1 MTHKFNLP
9 DCQTPRDE
17 ILGATT
23 PGSGGRVKGGTEARA
38 FKRASRSILDATD
51 DAIQSNGVSSRCP
64 TTSRMARQA
73 KCNRLKTTAQ
83 IFMSK
88 PSDKQ
93 KAVKPVQDKAV
104 DYDKVLSGVVELLD
118 AARRASARVVN
129 SLMTATYWEIG
140 RRIVEHEQAGKER
153 AAYGA
158 ELLTRLSADLTKR
171 FGRGFSVDN
180 LERARKFFLTFASAK
195 KSATS
200 LRISASSAPA
210 PISAT
215 ALRKSPSGEVADQ
228 LRAIAERFPLP
239 WSHYTRLLRL
249 RSAYAVEFYHTE
261 AVRGGWTVKQ
271 LERQMNS
278 QFYERIAL
286 SRNKAGMLVKG
297 QRQLPEDTVTA
308 DDEIRNPFLLEFLG
322 LKDEY
327 SESDL
332 EEALILHLEKF
343 LLELGND
350 FTFVGRQRRLR
361 IGHEWFRVDL
371 LLFHRR
377 LRCLVII
384 DLKIGALVHS
394 DIGQMNLYCNYAR
407 AHWTHPDEHPP
418 VGLILCT
425 QQDEALARYALDGL
439 HNKMLV
445 REYLTALPAESELAR
460 EVNRARG
467 VLVRQAESRRMA
479 RGK

>member
-1 MTHKFNLP
+1 
-9 DCQTPRDE
+9 
-17 ILGATT
+17 
-23 PGSGGRVKGGTEARA
+23 
-38 FKRASRSILDATD
+38 
-51 DAIQSNGVSSRCP
+51 
-64 TTSRMARQA
+64 
-73 KCNRLKTTAQ
+73 
-83 IFMSK
+83 MSK
-88 PSDKQ
+88 PSH
-93 KAVKPVQDKAV
+93 KPKTGKTIQHKPA

-118 AARRASARVVN
+118 TARRASARVVN

-158 ELLTRLSADLTKR
+158 ELLILLSADLTKR

-180 LERARKFFLTFASAK
+180 LERARKFFLTFTSAK
-195 KSATS
+195 KSATA
-200 LRISASSAPA
+200 LRISAPA
-210 PISAT
+210 GLTPISAT
-215 ALRKSPSGEVADQ
+215 ALRKSQSGEMIEW
-228 LRAIAERFPLP
+228 LRDIAARFPLP

-249 RSAYAVEFYHTE
+249 RSAFAVEFYHAE

-278 QFYERIAL
+278 QFYERTAL

-297 QRQLPEDTVTA
+297 QRRLPEDKVSA
-308 DDEIRNPFLLEFLG
+308 DEEIRNPFLLEFLG

-350 FTFVGRQRRLR
+350 FAFVGRQRRLR
-361 IGHEWFRVDL
+361 IGYEWFRVDL

-384 DLKIGALVHS
+384 DLKIGALVHG

-407 AHWTHPDEHPP
+407 AHWTQPDEHPP

-425 QQDEALARYALDGL
+425 QKDEALARYALDGL
-439 HNKMLV
+439 HNKLLV
-445 REYLTALPAESELAR
+445 REYLTALPAESELAH
-460 EVNRARG
+460 EVNRAREAF
-467 VLVRQAESRRMA
+467 VRQAEARRQSP
-479 RGK
+479 RHR

>member
-1 MTHKFNLP
+1 
-9 DCQTPRDE
+9 
-17 ILGATT
+17 
-23 PGSGGRVKGGTEARA
+23 
-38 FKRASRSILDATD
+38 
-51 DAIQSNGVSSRCP
+51 
-64 TTSRMARQA
+64 MARQA
-73 KCNRLKTTAQ
+73 KCNRLKTTTQ

-88 PSDKQ
+88 TSDKQ
-93 KAVKPVQDKAV
+93 KAVKSVQHKAV

-200 LRISASSAPA
+200 LR
-210 PISAT
+210 
-215 ALRKSPSGEVADQ
+215 KSPSGEVADQ
-228 LRAIAERFPLP
+228 LRAFAERFPLP

-278 QFYERIAL
+278 QFYERIAI

-361 IGHEWFRVDL
+361 IGNEWFRVDL

-407 AHWTHPDEHPP
+407 AHWTQPDEHPP

>member
-1 MTHKFNLP
+1 
-9 DCQTPRDE
+9 
-17 ILGATT
+17 
-23 PGSGGRVKGGTEARA
+23 
-38 FKRASRSILDATD
+38 
-51 DAIQSNGVSSRCP
+51 
-64 TTSRMARQA
+64 
-73 KCNRLKTTAQ
+73 
-83 IFMSK
+83 MSK
-88 PSDKQ
+88 PSQ
-93 KAVKPVQDKAV
+93 KPKTGKAIQRKPA

-158 ELLTRLSADLTKR
+158 ELLILLSADLTKQ

-180 LERARKFFLTFASAK
+180 LERARKFFLTFTSAK
-195 KSATS
+195 KSATT
-200 LRISASSAPA
+200 LRISAPAGLA

-215 ALRKSPSGEVADQ
+215 ALRKSDGGEMIEW
-228 LRAIAERFPLP
+228 LRDIAARFPLP

-249 RSAYAVEFYHTE
+249 RSSFAVEFYHAE

-278 QFYERIAL
+278 QFYERTAL

-297 QRQLPEDTVTA
+297 QRRLPEDKVTA
-308 DDEIRNPFLLEFLG
+308 DEEIRSPFLLEFLG

-327 SESDL
+327 SENDL
-332 EEALILHLEKF
+332 EEALIRHLEKF

-350 FTFVGRQRRLR
+350 FAFVGRQRRLR

-384 DLKIGALVHS
+384 DLKIGALVHG

-407 AHWTHPDEHPP
+407 AHWTQPDEHPP

-425 QQDEALARYALDGL
+425 QKDEALARYALDGL
-439 HNKMLV
+439 HNKLLV
-445 REYLTALPAESELAR
+445 REYLTALPAESELAH
-460 EVNRARG
+460 EVNRAREA
-467 VLVRQAESRRMA
+467 LVRQAEARRQSP
-479 RGK
+479 RHR

>member
-1 MTHKFNLP
+1 
-9 DCQTPRDE
+9 
-17 ILGATT
+17 
-23 PGSGGRVKGGTEARA
+23 
-38 FKRASRSILDATD
+38 
-51 DAIQSNGVSSRCP
+51 
-64 TTSRMARQA
+64 
-73 KCNRLKTTAQ
+73 
-83 IFMSK
+83 MSK
-88 PSDKQ
+88 TDKKQ
-93 KAVKPVQDKAV
+93 KAGKAIQHKPAG
-104 DYDKVLSGVVELLD
+104 YDTVLSDVVELLD
-118 AARRASARVVN
+118 AARRASARVIN
-129 SLMTATYWEIG
+129 SLMTATYWEMG
-140 RRIVEHEQAGKER
+140 RRIVEYEQAGKRR
-153 AAYGA
+153 AAYGE
-158 ELLTRLSADLTKR
+158 ELLTHLSGDLTNR

-180 LERARKFFLTFASAK
+180 LERARKFYLTFSSAK
-195 KSATS
+195 ISATP
-200 LRISASSAPA
+200 LRISTSAATA

-215 ALRKSPSGEVADQ
+215 PLRKSRGGEMVEH
-228 LRAIAERFPLP
+228 LRDIAEKFPLP

-249 RSAYAVEFYHTE
+249 RSGYAVEFYHAE

-278 QFYERIAL
+278 QFYERTAL
-286 SRNKAGMLVKG
+286 SRNKTAMLAKG
-297 QRQLPEDTVTA
+297 QHRLPEDKVSA
-308 DDEIRNPFLLEFLG
+308 DEEIRNPFLLEFLS

-350 FTFVGRQRRLR
+350 FAFVGRQRRLR

-407 AHWTHPDEHPP
+407 ANWTQPDEHPP

-445 REYLTALPAESELAR
+445 REYLTALPPELELAR
-460 EVNRARG
+460 EVNRAREA
-467 VLVRQAESRRMA
+467 LVRQAEARRQA
-479 RGK
+479 RRK

>member
-1 MTHKFNLP
+1 M
-9 DCQTPRDE
+9 
-17 ILGATT
+17 
-23 PGSGGRVKGGTEARA
+23 
-38 FKRASRSILDATD
+38 
-51 DAIQSNGVSSRCP
+51 
-64 TTSRMARQA
+64 
-73 KCNRLKTTAQ
+73 KC
-83 IFMSK
+83 K
-88 PSDKQ
+88 PSEKP
-93 KAVKPVQDKAV
+93 KGRRAVPPKPN
-104 DYDKVLSGVVELLD
+104 DYHQVLAGVVELLD

-129 SLMTATYWEIG
+129 SLMTATYWEMG
-140 RRIVEHEQAGKER
+140 RRIVEHEQRGEHR
-153 AAYGA
+153 AEYG
-158 ELLTRLSADLTKR
+158 EEMLSRLSIDLTRR

-180 LERARKFFLTFASAK
+180 LERARKFYLTFVSAR
-195 KSATS
+195 KSATAF
-200 LRISASSAPA
+200 RISGLSVVA

-215 ALRKSPSGEVADQ
+215 TLRKSPGKEMLEQ
-228 LRAIAERFPLP
+228 LRDIADRFPLP

-278 QFYERIAL
+278 QFYERTAL
-286 SRNKAGMLVKG
+286 SRNKAAMLVKG
-297 QRQLPEDTVTA
+297 QQRLPDDQVTA
-308 DDEIRNPFLLEFLG
+308 DEEIRNPFLLEFLG

-343 LLELGND
+343 LMELGND
-350 FTFVGRQRRLR
+350 FAFVGRQRRLR
-361 IGHEWFRVDL
+361 VGPEWYRVDL

-384 DLKIGALVHS
+384 DLKIGALDHA

-407 AHWTHPDEHPP
+407 AHWTQPDEHPP

-439 HNKMLV
+439 HNQMLV
-445 REYLTALPAESELAR
+445 REYLTALPPEAQLAR
-460 EVNRARG
+460 EVNRARE
-467 VLVRQAESRRMA
+467 VLLRQVEARRMTS
-479 RGK
+479 KK

>member
-1 MTHKFNLP
+1 M
-9 DCQTPRDE
+9 
-17 ILGATT
+17 
-23 PGSGGRVKGGTEARA
+23 
-38 FKRASRSILDATD
+38 SR
-51 DAIQSNGVSSRCP
+51 
-64 TTSRMARQA
+64 
-73 KCNRLKTTAQ
+73 
-83 IFMSK
+83 

-93 KAVKPVQDKAV
+93 KTGKTIKRKPA
-104 DYDKVLSGVVELLD
+104 DYNKVLSGVVELLE

-158 ELLTRLSADLTKR
+158 ELLILLSADLTKR

-180 LERARKFFLTFASAK
+180 LERARKFYLTFVSAK
-195 KSATS
+195 KSATA
-200 LRISASSAPA
+200 LRISASTTLA

-215 ALRKSPSGEVADQ
+215 PLRKSPSDEVAER
-228 LRAIAERFPLP
+228 LREIAAQFPLP

-249 RSAYAVEFYHTE
+249 RSAYAVEFYHAE

-297 QRQLPEDTVTA
+297 QRRLPEDKVSA
-308 DDEIRNPFLLEFLG
+308 DEEIRNPFLLEFLG

-332 EEALILHLEKF
+332 EEALIRHLETF
-343 LLELGND
+343 LLELGNE
-350 FTFVGRQRRLR
+350 FAFIGRQKRLR
-361 IGHEWFRVDL
+361 IGNEWFRVDL
-371 LLFHRR
+371 LFFHRR

-384 DLKIGALVHS
+384 E
-394 DIGQMNLYCNYAR
+394 N
-407 AHWTHPDEHPP
+407 W
-418 VGLILCT
+418 
-425 QQDEALARYALDGL
+425 
-439 HNKMLV
+439 
-445 REYLTALPAESELAR
+445 
-460 EVNRARG
+460 RARSLRHWANES
-467 VLVRQAESRRMA
+467 VLELCQRPLDAA
-479 RGK
+479 G

>member
-1 MTHKFNLP
+1 MTHDIYVQNP
-9 DCQTPRDE
+9 DSSDE
-17 ILGATT
+17 ILKANSPAAAGGSKEERKRERISERPVVSLTRPT
-23 PGSGGRVKGGTEARA
+23 PPHNRTGLHRA
-38 FKRASRSILDATD
+38 
-51 DAIQSNGVSSRCP
+51 VP
-64 TTSRMARQA
+64 VTSRMARQA
-73 KCNRLKTTAQ
+73 NGNQLRATTQ
-83 IFMSK
+83 IFMRK
-88 PSDKQ
+88 PSDKE
-93 KAVKPVQDKAV
+93 KAGKMVQHKAV
-104 DYDKVLSGVVELLD
+104 DYDNVLAGVVELLD
-118 AARRASARVVN
+118 AARRTSARVVN

-158 ELLTRLSADLTKR
+158 ELLTHLSADLTER

-180 LERARKFFLTFASAK
+180 LERARKFFLTFVSAR
-195 KSATS
+195 KSATP
-200 LRISASSAPA
+200 LRITESSEPS

-215 ALRKSPSGEVADQ
+215 ALRKSSSGEMAEQ
-228 LRAIAERFPLP
+228 LRLIAERFPLP

-249 RSAYAVEFYHTE
+249 RSGYAVEFYHTE

-271 LERQMNS
+271 LERQINS

-286 SRNKAGMLVKG
+286 SQNKAGMLVKG
-297 QRQLPEDTVTA
+297 QRQLPEDKVTA
-308 DDEIRNPFLLEFLG
+308 DDEIRSPFLLEFLG

-350 FTFVGRQRRLR
+350 FAFVGRQRRLR
-361 IGHEWFRVDL
+361 IGHEWYRVDL
-371 LLFHRR
+371 LLFHRL

-384 DLKIGALVHS
+384 DLKIGPLGHA

-407 AHWTHPDEHPP
+407 EHWTQPDERPP

-425 QQDEALARYALDGL
+425 EQDEALARYALDGL
-439 HNKMLV
+439 QNQMLV
-445 REYLTALPAESELAR
+445 REYITALPAESELAR
-460 EVNRARG
+460 EVNRARA
-467 VLVRQAESRRMA
+467 VLARQAEARRMA
-479 RGK
+479 RRK

>member
-1 MTHKFNLP
+1 
-9 DCQTPRDE
+9 
-17 ILGATT
+17 
-23 PGSGGRVKGGTEARA
+23 
-38 FKRASRSILDATD
+38 
-51 DAIQSNGVSSRCP
+51 
-64 TTSRMARQA
+64 
-73 KCNRLKTTAQ
+73 
-83 IFMSK
+83 MSK
-88 PSDKQ
+88 SSDKQ
-93 KAVKPVQDKAV
+93 KPGKRIQSKAA
-104 DYDKVLSGVVELLD
+104 DYKNVLSGMVALLEL
-118 AARRASARVVN
+118 ARRASARVVN

-153 AAYGA
+153 AAYGK
-158 ELLTRLSADLTKR
+158 EILTRFSADLAKR

-180 LERARKFFLTFASAK
+180 LERARKFYVTFPSAT
-195 KSATS
+195 KSATP
-200 LRISASSAPA
+200 LRISASTAPA

-215 ALRKSPSGEVADQ
+215 ALRKSQSEESVER
-228 LRAIAERFPLP
+228 LRKIAEHFPLP
-239 WSHYTRLLRL
+239 WSHYSRLLRL

-271 LERQMNS
+271 LERQINS
-278 QFYERIAL
+278 QFYERTAL
-286 SRNKAGMLVKG
+286 SRNKAAMLLTG
-297 QRQLPEDTVTA
+297 QQHLPQDMVSA

-332 EEALILHLEKF
+332 EEALIRHLEKF
-343 LLELGND
+343 LSELGND
-350 FTFVGRQRRLR
+350 FAFVGRQRRLR

-384 DLKIGALVHS
+384 DLKTGALVHG

-407 AHWTHPDEHPP
+407 AHWTQPDEHPP

-445 REYLTALPAESELAR
+445 REYLTTLPPEAQLAR
-460 EVNRARG
+460 EVNRARE
-467 VLVRQAESRRMA
+467 VLVRQVERRRIE
-479 RGK
+479 RG

>member
-1 MTHKFNLP
+1 MRKTDK
-9 DCQTPRDE
+9 
-17 ILGATT
+17 
-23 PGSGGRVKGGTEARA
+23 
-38 FKRASRSILDATD
+38 KRKASK
-51 DAIQSNGVSSRCP
+51 AIQHRRAGYES
-64 TTSRMARQA
+64 
-73 KCNRLKTTAQ
+73 
-83 IFMSK
+83 
-88 PSDKQ
+88 
-93 KAVKPVQDKAV
+93 
-104 DYDKVLSGVVELLD
+104 VLSGVLELLD

-153 AAYGA
+153 AAYGEEILA
-158 ELLTRLSADLTKR
+158 RLSADLTKR

-180 LERARKFFLTFASAK
+180 LERARKCFLTFTSAK
-195 KSATS
+195 KSATP
-200 LRISASSAPA
+200 LRISAPAGFA

-215 ALRKSPSGEVADQ
+215 ALRKSQVEEVIER
-228 LRAIAERFPLP
+228 LRNIAERFPLP

-278 QFYERIAL
+278 QFYERTAL
-286 SRNKAGMLVKG
+286 SRNKAAMLVKG
-297 QRQLPEDTVTA
+297 QLRLPEDKVSA
-308 DDEIRNPFLLEFLG
+308 DEEIRNPFLLEFLG

-343 LLELGND
+343 LRELGND
-350 FTFVGRQRRLR
+350 FAFVGRQRRLR

-384 DLKIGALVHS
+384 DLKIGALVHG

-407 AHWTHPDEHPP
+407 AHWTQPDEHPP

-425 QQDEALARYALDGL
+425 QKDEALARYALDGL
-439 HNKMLV
+439 HNKLLV
-445 REYLTALPAESELAR
+445 REYLTALPPEAELAR
-460 EVNRARG
+460 EVNRARE
-467 VLVRQAESRRMA
+467 VLVHQVEARRLA
-479 RGK
+479 RKK

>member
-1 MTHKFNLP
+1 
-9 DCQTPRDE
+9 
-17 ILGATT
+17 
-23 PGSGGRVKGGTEARA
+23 
-38 FKRASRSILDATD
+38 
-51 DAIQSNGVSSRCP
+51 
-64 TTSRMARQA
+64 
-73 KCNRLKTTAQ
+73 
-83 IFMSK
+83 MSK
-88 PSDKQ
+88 PSHKPKTGKTIQQ
-93 KAVKPVQDKAV
+93 KPA
-104 DYDKVLSGVVELLD
+104 DYDHVLSGVVELLN

-140 RRIVEHEQAGKER
+140 RQIVEHEQAGKER
-153 AAYGA
+153 AAYG
-158 ELLTRLSADLTKR
+158 EEILTRLSADLKKR

-180 LERARKFFLTFASAK
+180 LERARKFHLTFPSAK
-195 KSATS
+195 KSATQ
-200 LRISASSAPA
+200 LRISASTPPA

-215 ALRKSPSGEVADQ
+215 ALRKSQVEEVVER
-228 LRAIAERFPLP
+228 LRSIAERFPLP

-278 QFYERIAL
+278 QFYERTAL
-286 SRNKAGMLVKG
+286 SRNKAAMLVKG
-297 QRQLPEDTVTA
+297 QRRLHEDKVSA
-308 DDEIRNPFLLEFLG
+308 DEEIRNPFLLEFLG

-332 EEALILHLEKF
+332 EEALIHHLEKF

-384 DLKIGALVHS
+384 DLKIGALVHG

-407 AHWTHPDEHPP
+407 AHWTQPDEHPP

-425 QQDEALARYALDGL
+425 QKDEALARYALDGL
-439 HNKMLV
+439 HNKLLV
-445 REYLTALPAESELAR
+445 REYLTALPPESELAR
-460 EVNRARG
+460 EINRARA
-467 VLVRQAESRRMA
+467 VLVRHVEMRRMA

>member
-1 MTHKFNLP
+1 
-9 DCQTPRDE
+9 
-17 ILGATT
+17 
-23 PGSGGRVKGGTEARA
+23 
-38 FKRASRSILDATD
+38 
-51 DAIQSNGVSSRCP
+51 
-64 TTSRMARQA
+64 
-73 KCNRLKTTAQ
+73 
-83 IFMSK
+83 MSK

-93 KAVKPVQDKAV
+93 KAVKSVQHKAV

-118 AARRASARVVN
+118 AARRASSRVVN

-195 KSATS
+195 KSATA
-200 LRISASSAPA
+200 LRIS
-210 PISAT
+210 
-215 ALRKSPSGEVADQ
+215 
-228 LRAIAERFPLP
+228 ERFPLP

-350 FTFVGRQRRLR
+350 FAFVGRQRRLR

>member
-1 MTHKFNLP
+1 
-9 DCQTPRDE
+9 
-17 ILGATT
+17 
-23 PGSGGRVKGGTEARA
+23 
-38 FKRASRSILDATD
+38 
-51 DAIQSNGVSSRCP
+51 
-64 TTSRMARQA
+64 
-73 KCNRLKTTAQ
+73 
-83 IFMSK
+83 MSK
-88 PSDKQ
+88 PSH
-93 KAVKPVQDKAV
+93 KPKTGKTIQRKPA

-140 RRIVEHEQAGKER
+140 RRIVDHEQAGKER
-153 AAYGA
+153 ATYGA
-158 ELLTRLSADLTKR
+158 ELLILLSADLTKR

-180 LERARKFFLTFASAK
+180 LERARKFYLTFVSAK
-195 KSATS
+195 KSATA
-200 LRISASSAPA
+200 LRISSPNVLT

-215 ALRKSPSGEVADQ
+215 PLRKSQGDEVAER
-228 LRAIAERFPLP
+228 LREIATRFPLP

-297 QRQLPEDTVTA
+297 QRRLPEDKMSA
-308 DDEIRNPFLLEFLG
+308 DEEIRSPFLLEFLG

-350 FTFVGRQRRLR
+350 FAFVGRQRRLR

-384 DLKIGALVHS
+384 DLKIGALVHG

-407 AHWTHPDEHPP
+407 AHWTQPDEHPP

-425 QQDEALARYALDGL
+425 QKDEALARYALDGL
-439 HNKMLV
+439 HNKLLV

-460 EVNRARG
+460 EVNRARA
-467 VLVRQAESRRMA
+467 VLVRHVEMRRMA
-479 RGK
+479 RRK